1 MKLYAVWTLAA
12 IMALADGADA
22 NRFGRGG
29 AFRLEY
35 STDSFGVRSHG
46 VIEGN
51 GTKVYPL
58 PQSSLEEYIRLRP
71 ADIKMNPI
79 AATAGR
85 YERQE
90 VIGPHQ
96 VVGNRLWFGN
106 NFYDGEGDRG
116 VGAFG
121 YFDTETRRY
130 TMFSPPEVAPFE
142 ISAILVEP
150 NTVWLGLDVFT
161 EDISTIPGGLA
172 QWDMA
177 THAIRKYP
185 LEFAVARITRE
196 GNSLRLTTRGGYAM
210 LTGGKVQR
218 FQTDKMG
225 TIPIARFPPPPSH
238 Y

>member
-58 PQSSLEEYIRLRP
+58 PQSSLEEYIRLR
-71 ADIKMNPI
+71 
-79 AATAGR
+79 
-85 YERQE
+85 
-90 VIGPHQ
+90 
-96 VVGNRLWFGN
+96 
-106 NFYDGEGDRG
+106 